1 MLLIVSGHD
10 PTGAGLRA
18 DLATAEALGVPTIS
32 LPTLL
37 SLQDEGV
44 ELVEPADSRFLS
56 ECLVRY
62 APKCEVAKVG
72 AVPSLRVFEVLARR
86 LRDLTVVWDPV
97 FRAEAGGKLSD
108 ATTEEALDVFGEAID
123 ILTPNTEELSQLV
136 GREVRTAV
144 EAELAARELVEQYDL
159 TGVLV
164 TGGHSVDRRDVWVP
178 AEGSTIAWEVPSGE
192 GAHGSGCVLSTA
204 LACFLT
210 RGLDP
215 ETAAERAVR
224 FARTAVRRARDTP
237 FGRVVNPVA
246 QIRRN
251 AALGRAMRHV
261 ILAVEIIESDPVF
274 TRAIPQVGMNVAEV
288 FDPSRDLEGV
298 VGLSGRIVLDGDS
311 PRAVGRPVP
320 GGSKHIGTVAL
331 TAHRLDPSVRAAVNA
346 RYDEKFIERARGL
359 GFVVSSFYRSEEP
372 EEVDSTME
380 WGTEMAFRRADDTPD
395 VVYDEGDVGKEPMI
409 RVLGRSAV
417 EAVTK
422 LRMLLG

>member
-1 MLLIVSGHD
+1 MLLIVAGHD

-18 DLATAEALGVPTIS
+18 DIATAEALGVPVVS

-44 ELVEPADSRFLS
+44 EIVEPVDSRFLS
-56 ECLVRY
+56 DCLTRY
-62 APKCEVAKVG
+62 VPRCEVVKVG
-72 AVPSLRVFEVLARR
+72 AVPTLKTFEILAKR

-97 FRAEAGGKLSD
+97 FRAEAGGELSE
-108 ATTEEALDVFGEAID
+108 ATPEEALETFGKTVD

-136 GREVRTAV
+136 GREVHTTV
-144 EAELAARELVEQYDL
+144 EAELAARELVEEYGL

-178 AEGSTIAWEVPSGE
+178 AEGDTIAWEVPPGE

-204 LACFLT
+204 LACFLV

-215 ETAAERAVR
+215 ETAVERAVR
-224 FARTAVRRARDTP
+224 FARAAVREARNTP
-237 FGRVVNPVA
+237 FGRVADPVA
-246 QIRRN
+246 QIRRD
-251 AALGRAMRHV
+251 ATLGKATQHV
-261 ILAVEIIESDPVF
+261 IRALEIIESDPAF
-274 TRAIPQVGMNVAEV
+274 ARAIPQVGMNVAEV
-288 FDPSRDLEGV
+288 FDPSRGLEGV
-298 VGLSGRIVLDGDS
+298 VGLSGRIVLDGGR
-311 PRAVGRPVP
+311 PTAVGRPVP
-320 GGSKHIGTVAL
+320 GGSKHVGTVAL

-346 RYDEKFIERARGL
+346 RYDEELIERARDL
-359 GFVVSSFYRSEEP
+359 GFVVSSFDRSEEP

-380 WGTEMAFRRADDTPD
+380 WGTEVAFRRAGDTPD

-409 RVLGRSAV
+409 RVLGKSAV

>member
-18 DLATAEALGVPTIS
+18 DLVTAEVLSVPTIS

-44 ELVEPADSRFLS
+44 ELVEPVDSRFLS
-56 ECLVRY
+56 DCLARY
-62 APKCEVAKVG
+62 VPECEVAKVG
-72 AVPSLRVFEVLARR
+72 AVPSLRAFEILAER

-97 FRAEAGGKLSD
+97 FRAEAGGRLSD
-108 ATTEEALDVFGEAID
+108 ATPEEALDVFGEAVD
-123 ILTPNTEELSQLV
+123 VLTPNTEELSRLT

-144 EAELAARELVEQYDL
+144 EAELAARELVEKYDL

-178 AEGSTIAWEVPSGE
+178 AEGETIVWKVPPGE

-204 LACFLT
+204 LACFLV

-224 FARTAVRRARDTP
+224 FARAAVRRARDTP

-246 QIRRN
+246 QIGRD
-251 AALGRAMRHV
+251 AALGRAMLHV
-261 ILAVEIIESDPVF
+261 ARAVEIIESDPVF
-274 TRAIPQVGMNVAEV
+274 AKAIPQVGMNVAEV
-288 FDPSRDLEGV
+288 FDPSQDLEGV
-298 VGLSGRIVLDGDS
+298 VGLSGRIVLDGDR
-311 PRAVGRPVP
+311 PRAIGRPVP
-320 GGSKHIGTVAL
+320 GGSKHVGTVAL

-346 RYDEKFIERARGL
+346 RYDEEFVERARNL
-359 GFVVSSFYRSEEP
+359 EFVVSSFDRSEEP
-372 EEVDSTME
+372 EEADSTME
-380 WGTEMAFRRADDTPD
+380 WGTETAFRRVGDTPD
-395 VVYDEGDVGKEPMI
+395 VIYDEGDVGKEPMI
-409 RVLGRSAV
+409 RVLGGSAV